1 MNTTTSKNHLQS
13 IRDNYSNGSV
23 GSFLKEHISPH
34 SKLSFVT
41 AYFTIYAFEK
51 LKNEM
56 GAVESVRLLFGEPKF
71 IKNVSLGT
79 DTRTYKIEDEKLV
92 IPPEAR
98 LQQKQI
104 ARLCSE
110 WIKEKVEIK
119 SMVRPDFLHGKM
131 YFIEKENGLSE
142 AIQGSSNFTVNGLG
156 FGNRP
161 NMELNLI
168 VNDRRDLADLKGWF
182 NRLWSNQI
190 DGVEVEDVKEKVLEH
205 LAQLHEE
212 NSPEFIYYKT
222 LFHLFDKYLE
232 ERTDEPLFNEKTGF
246 LDTQI
251 WNTLYRFQQDAVKGA
266 INKILQYGGCI
277 IADSVGL
284 GKTYEALA
292 VIKYFELLNKN
303 VLLLCPKKLSNNWT
317 IYQRKKNSTLNPF
330 INDRF
335 DYTVLYHTD
344 LGRETFSSADGI
356 ELSNFTWGN
365 FDLVVIDE
373 SHNFRNNPSEK
384 EKEDGTTKMN
394 RVKWLMERI
403 IKDGVN
409 TKVLLLS
416 ATPVN
421 NTLRDLR
428 NQINLIIKEN
438 QAALFEATQ
447 IPDIA
452 ATLKVAQTHFT
463 NWANPLLNQERK
475 VSDLMNR
482 LGTDFVKLLDTL
494 TIARSRKHV
503 ISFYGK
509 ENVGHFPDR
518 LPAKPLYPKLDTED
532 RFLSYDGI
540 NKKILEYKLAVFNP
554 SKFVQQ
560 HKKSKY
566 EEKAGKEIKGFKQ
579 EDREDRLINM
589 MKVNFLKR
597 LESSV
602 ESFQISMDRT
612 IKKIE
617 KLIIKIEDYQL
628 THPAKAPLTLF
639 DFQPDEDEKE
649 EVQDD
654 EDQWLVGK
662 KLQFELGDM
671 LLDNWKVALIKDKEA
686 LSELYNVAS
695 AIVPERD
702 AKLQLL
708 KKTIKE
714 KVKKQINDSNKK
726 VVVFTAFSDTASYL
740 YKALHQWAADE
751 LEMHSALVAGS
762 FCQTTYGKSDYNHIL
777 THFSPI
783 SKNRAKMNGLPVD
796 AEIDLLIATDC
807 ISEGQNLQDCD
818 FLINYDIHWNPVR
831 IIQRF
836 GRIDRLG
843 SKNQKIQLV
852 NFWPTKDLDGY
863 LNLKERVEA
872 RMALVDVT
880 ATGEDNLLNP
890 EQLEDLITEELK
902 YRNHQLKRLQT
913 EVLDLD
919 ELQQDGVSL
928 TDFTLDDYRIDL
940 WNFIQQNRERLE
952 QSPNGLYAIVP
963 APSGKFSDPDRV
975 TLFNQQWLDIL
986 QPGIIYCL
994 RHEETIDGAVNVN
1007 PLFPYFML
1015 YIRNDGTIR
1024 YNYTQS
1030 KQVLELM
1037 RVLCQNREAPY
1048 DELCKLFNT
1057 ETDNGANMEIPNN
1070 LLKAAIEET
1079 ERVFRKK
1086 NLGQL
1091 TSGSR
1096 HVILATSKEKAESNY
1111 RFELITWLVI
1121 K

>member
-1 MNTTTSKNHLQS
+1 MTNQQS
-13 IRDNYSNGSV
+13 LSGIRDNFSNGTV
-23 GSFLKEHISPH
+23 GNFLKENIETQ

-41 AYFTIYAFEK
+41 AYFTIYAYEK
-51 LKNEM
+51 LRKELDGIDSM
-56 GAVESVRLLFGEPKF
+56 RLLFGEPKF
-71 IKNVSLGT
+71 IKSVSAGS
-79 DTRTYKIEDEKLV
+79 DTRAYKIEDDKLA
-92 IPPEAR
+92 IPPEGR
-98 LQQKQI
+98 LQQKMLS
-104 ARLCSE
+104 RLCAE

-119 SMVRPDFLHGKM
+119 SMVKPDFLHGKM
-131 YFIEKENGLSE
+131 YHIEKANGVNE

-156 FGNRP
+156 LGNRP

-168 VNDRRDLADLKGWF
+168 VNDKRDIVYLKDWF
-182 NRLWSNQI
+182 DKLWNNQI
-190 DGVEVEDVKEKVLEH
+190 ENVEVEDVKEKVLEYLSH
-205 LAQLHEE
+205 LFEE

-232 ERTDEPLFNEKTGF
+232 ERTDQPQFNEKTGF

-251 WNTLYRFQQDAVKGA
+251 WNKLYRFQQDAVKGA

-292 VIKYFELLNKN
+292 VIKYFERLNKN
-303 VLLLCPKKLSNNWT
+303 ILVLCPKKLVNNWT

-330 INDRF
+330 DKDKF
-335 DYTVLYHTD
+335 DYTVLFHTD
-344 LGRETFSSADGI
+344 MGREGISAADGI
-356 ELSNFTWGN
+356 DLENFAWGN
-365 FDLVVIDE
+365 YDLVVIDE
-373 SHNFRNNPSEK
+373 SHNFRGNPSEK
-384 EKEDGTTKMN
+384 ELEDGSFKMN
-394 RVKWLMERI
+394 RVKWLLERI
-403 IKDGVN
+403 IKDGVD

-428 NQINLIIKEN
+428 NQINLITKEN
-438 QAALFEATQ
+438 QSALFESTQ

-452 ATLKVAQTHFT
+452 STLKLAQTQFSV
-463 NWANPLLNQERK
+463 WANPHINPERK

-482 LGTDFVKLLDTL
+482 LGTDFIKLLDTL

-503 ISFYGK
+503 IQFYGK
-509 ENVGHFPDR
+509 DNVGHFPER
-518 LPAKPLYPKLDTED
+518 MPAVPKYPKLDTED
-532 RFLSYDGI
+532 RFLSYDNL
-540 NKKILEYKLAVFNP
+540 NKIILQYKLSIFNP
-554 SKFVQQ
+554 TKYVKIEQRA
-560 HKKSKY
+560 KY
-566 EEKAGKEIKGFKQ
+566 EAKAGGEIKAFKQ
-579 EDREDRLINM
+579 ADRENFLINM
-589 MKVNFLKR
+589 MKINFLKR

-612 IKKIE
+612 IRKIE
-617 KLIIKIEDYQL
+617 KLIERINDFK
-628 THPAKAPLTLF
+628 TKHPDKGQISLF
-639 DFQPDEDEKE
+639 EAEPDEDEKE
-649 EVQDD
+649 DLPED
-654 EDQWLVGK
+654 EEQWLIGK
-662 KLQFELGDM
+662 KLQFELKDM
-671 LLDNWKVALIKDKEA
+671 NLDNWLTDLEKDKQA
-686 LSELYNVAS
+686 LSELYNIAS
-695 AIVPERD
+695 AITPERD

-708 KKTIKE
+708 KETIL
-714 KVKKQINDSNKK
+714 KKAKKNLNDDNKK
-726 VVVFTAFSDTASYL
+726 VIVFTAFADTAKYL
-740 YKALHQWAADE
+740 YDNLKDWAAK
-751 LEMHSALVAGS
+751 EMKIHTALVAGS
-762 FCQTTYGKSDYNHIL
+762 TAYTTYGKAEFNNIL
-777 THFSPI
+777 TNFSPI
-783 SKNRAKMNGLPVD
+783 SKQRDRMKGMPQEG
-796 AEIDLLIATDC
+796 EIDLLIATDC

-852 NFWPTKDLDGY
+852 NFWPTEDLDGY

-919 ELQQDGVSL
+919 ELQEDGVSL

-940 WNFIQQNRERLE
+940 WNFIQENREKLE
-952 QSPNGLYAIVP
+952 QSPNGLYAVVP
-963 APSGKFSDPDRV
+963 APAGKHSDKERV
-975 TLFNQQWLDIL
+975 TLFNQQWIDII

-994 RHEETIDGAVNVN
+994 KQAEQIDGGNNIN
-1007 PLFPYFML
+1007 PLFPYFL
-1015 YIRNDGTIR
+1015 VYIRNDGTIR
-1024 YNYTQS
+1024 YTYAQS
-1030 KQVLELM
+1030 KPILELM
-1037 RVLCQNREAPY
+1037 RVLCQNRKAPY
-1048 DELCKLFNT
+1048 EELCKLFNS
-1057 ETDNGANMEIPNN
+1057 ETNNGANMELPDK

-1079 ERVFRKK
+1079 KRLFRKK

-1096 HVILATSKEKAESNY
+1096 HTVLATTKNKEENTY
-1111 RFELITWLVI
+1111 QFELITWVVI

>member
-1 MNTTTSKNHLQS
+1 MSSNQKLDS
-13 IRDNYSNGSV
+13 IRDNYSNGTV
-23 GSFLKEHISPH
+23 GRFLSEHIAPQ

-41 AYFTIYAFEK
+41 AYFTIYAYEK
-51 LKNEM
+51 LRNELNSIDSM
-56 GAVESVRLLFGEPKF
+56 RLLFGEPRF
-71 IKNVSLGT
+71 IKNVSAGT
-79 DTRTYKIEDEKLV
+79 DTRGYKIQEDKMV

-98 LQQKQI
+98 LQQKTI
-104 ARLCSE
+104 ARLCSN
-110 WIKEKVEIK
+110 WIQEKVEIK

-131 YFIEKENGLSE
+131 YHIEKNNKVEE
-142 AIQGSSNFTVNGLG
+142 AITGSSNFTVNGLG
-156 FGNRP
+156 LGARP

-168 VNDRRDLADLKGWF
+168 VNDRRDLADLKNWF
-182 NRLWSNQI
+182 DQLWNNQI
-190 DGVEVEDVKEKVLEH
+190 ENVEVEDVKQRVLEY
-205 LAQLHEE
+205 LEQFYEE

-222 LFHLFDKYLE
+222 LFHIFDNYLNE
-232 ERTDEPLFNEKTGF
+232 KTDQPLFNEKTGF

-251 WNTLYRFQQDAVKGA
+251 WNILYRFQQDAVKGA

-303 VLLLCPKKLSNNWT
+303 VLVLCPKKLSNNWT

-356 ELSNFTWGN
+356 DLSNFAWGN

-373 SHNFRNNPSEK
+373 SHNFRSNPSEK
-384 EKEDGTTKMN
+384 EKEDGSVKMN

-452 ATLKVAQTHFT
+452 ATLKLAQTHFT
-463 NWANPLLNQERK
+463 NWANPVLNPERK

-518 LPAKPLYPKLDTED
+518 LPAKPLYPELDTEN
-532 RFLSYDGI
+532 RFLSYDNI
-540 NKKILEYKLAVFNP
+540 NKKILEYKLAIFNP
-554 SKFVQQ
+554 TKYVRVE
-560 HKKSKY
+560 KRSKY

-579 EDREDRLINM
+579 SDRENFLINM

-612 IKKIE
+612 IQKIE
-617 KLIIKIEDYQL
+617 QLINKINDYQEK
-628 THPAKAPLTLF
+628 HPPKAQVTLF
-639 DFQPDEDEKE
+639 DLEPDEDEKE
-649 EVQDD
+649 EIQDD
-654 EDQWLVGK
+654 EEQWLIGK
-662 KLQFELGDM
+662 KLQFELGDIH
-671 LLDNWKVALIKDKEA
+671 LDQWKTDLEKDKEA

-695 AIVPERD
+695 AIAPERD

-708 KKTIKE
+708 KKTIKD
-714 KVKKQINDSNKK
+714 KIKKQINEGNKK
-726 VVVFTAFSDTASYL
+726 VIVFTAFSDTASYL
-740 YKALHQWAADE
+740 YKDLQEWAATE
-751 LEMHSALVAGS
+751 LNIHTALVAGS
-762 FCQTTYGKSDYNHIL
+762 FCQTTYGKADFNHIL

-783 SKNRAKMNGLPVD
+783 SKNRAKMNGLPAD

-852 NFWPTKDLDGY
+852 NFWPTEDLDGY

-952 QSPNGLYAIVP
+952 QSPNGLYAVVP
-963 APSGKFSDPDRV
+963 APSGKYSDPDRV
-975 TLFNQQWLDIL
+975 TLFNQQWIDII

-994 RHEETIDGAVNVN
+994 KQEEQIDGANNIN
-1007 PLFPYFML
+1007 PLFPYFL
-1015 YIRNDGTIR
+1015 VYIRNDGTVR
-1024 YNYTQS
+1024 YSYAQS
-1030 KQVLELM
+1030 KQILELM
-1037 RVLCQNREAPY
+1037 RVLCQNRKAPY
-1048 DELCKLFNT
+1048 EELCKLFNA
-1057 ETDNGANMEIPNN
+1057 ETKNGANMEMPDK

-1079 ERVFRKK
+1079 ERIFRKK
-1086 NLGQL
+1086 NLGRL

-1096 HVILATSKEKAESNY
+1096 TAVLVTSEIKEHNSYK
-1111 RFELITWLVI
+1111 FELITWILI